1 MLKEG
6 DQVLFVYTGL
16 RPPLFLVLKTR
27 TTWEWVSALQVRDT
41 EFSGVGLS
49 SPVQQSHIPQMHMA
63 PGPPVFKAL
72 LLPQKL
78 KSTP

>member
-49 SPVQQSHIPQMHMA
+49 FPA
-63 PGPPVFKAL
+63 
-72 LLPQKL
+72 
-78 KSTP
+78 

>member
-16 RPPLFLVLKTR
+16 CSPLFLVLKTR

-49 SPVQQSHIPQMHMA
+49 FPA
-63 PGPPVFKAL
+63 
-72 LLPQKL
+72 
-78 KSTP
+78 

>member
-16 RPPLFLVLKTR
+16 RSPLFLVLKTR
-27 TTWEWVSALQVRDT
+27 TTWEWVSALQVQDT

-49 SPVQQSHIPQMHMA
+49 FPA
-63 PGPPVFKAL
+63 
-72 LLPQKL
+72 
-78 KSTP
+78 